1 MSFTLTEALDAL
13 ERQAMAAA
21 YTAFAATC
29 KNAVEAAFGAFVAGL
44 LIETG
49 IAQHNSRL
57 IPQTGVGNMFRAS
70 VLTNAKGATA
80 PITALLPEM
89 YKDPATG
96 QQRRRSFVSRRVS
109 HSIPSSP
116 EAVTVRSTVDT
127 AQLGQRMLRSG
138 VKDFRMGFGTHRRA
152 SDEAHIAAYL
162 EENELDD
169 IDILALH
176 AAKQAQKMAQVMP
189 AEYTRRMQAVHYNT
203 KLVSAIGK

>member
-1 MSFTLTEALDAL
+1 MSFSLTEALDAL

-49 IAQHNSRL
+49 IAQHNAHL

-89 YKDPATG
+89 YKDAAG
-96 QQRRRSFVSRRVS
+96 KQRRRSFVARRVS
-109 HSIPSSP
+109 HSIPSNPAS
-116 EAVTVRSTVDT
+116 VTINSTVDT
-127 AQLGQRMLRSG
+127 AQLGQRMLRSN

-189 AEYTRRMQAVHYNT
+189 AEYTRRMQAVHVNT
-203 KLVSAIGK
+203 KLISAIGK